1 MGGTRKALATRE
13 VPMTMA
19 MCQIAFN
26 RDPFSRPIMTPT
38 P

>member
-19 MCQIAFN
+19 MSSDLGYRGNFVRACLYA
-26 RDPFSRPIMTPT
+26 
-38 P
+38 